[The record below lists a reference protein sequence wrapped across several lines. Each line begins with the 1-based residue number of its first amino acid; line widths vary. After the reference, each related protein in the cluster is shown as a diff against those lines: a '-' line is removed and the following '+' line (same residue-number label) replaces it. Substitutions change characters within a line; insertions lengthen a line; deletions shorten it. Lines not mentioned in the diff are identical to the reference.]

1 MTNLFLKKIINH
13 FSHVIISCLILVS
26 AAVEQWNEEFHFTW
40 MIISISVSLGLQP
53 WQPSEQTEKWITIYK
68 YLTKDVIESR
78 LRPSHSTALSRDC
91 YLLGCGWTSKCLLSC
106 FTGEILR
113 TDVNTDRHGQSA
125 VVLPHYW
132 LQTEK
137 HCVEMQ
143 YFKHKWNNIWR
154 DGKMSVYFSQH

>member
-1 MTNLFLKKIINH
+1 MTNLFLKKKIINH

-106 FTGEILR
+106 FTGGNPSNWCKHWQTWTERCGPSTLLA
-113 TDVNTDRHGQSA
+113 TDRKTLCGNA
-125 VVLPHYW
+125 VL
-132 LQTEK
+132 
-137 HCVEMQ
+137 
-143 YFKHKWNNIWR
+143 
-154 DGKMSVYFSQH
+154 